1 MRFDVAVVGLG
12 VMGSAAVTQFAKRG
26 ASVIG
31 LEQFPRGHQF
41 GSSTGRSRMIRKAYF
56 EDPAY
61 VPLLLRAYEL
71 WRALERESDETLLH
85 LTGLLMVG
93 KENSEIVAGATRA
106 AQQHSLPLD
115 YFTSREIRSHYPML
129 KTEKDEVAVYE
140 PDGGV
145 LNPELCLATQL
156 RIAEAAGAQ
165 LRFEVGLQGWEAMVD
180 GGFRLR
186 LTDDGVL
193 FSQSLVMSLGP
204 WFKNL
209 LRDLSVPLR
218 VQRNTQAWFNPSTNK
233 YAAGH
238 FPSFLLDRHS
248 LPAPLY
254 GFPDFG
260 DGVKAAFHGH
270 GEFSEPDEI
279 VREIDRERDIEPI
292 VRAMDQWMPGAAT
305 TFRAAKP
312 CPYSL
317 TPDGHFIVDR
327 HPGHPRLVLCGGFS
341 GHGFKFA
348 PVIGEIAASLA
359 LEGGTNHDIDFLSL
373 RRFAGAEKTR

>member
-12 VMGSAAVTQFAKRG
+12 VMGSAAVTQSAKRG

-31 LEQFPRGHQF
+31 LEQFRRGHEF

-71 WRALERESDETLLH
+71 WRALECESGKTLLR

-93 KENSEIVAGATRA
+93 TEDSEIVAGATRA

-115 YFTSREIRSHYPML
+115 YLTSREIRSHYPML
-129 KTEKDEVAVYE
+129 KIEKDEVAVYE

-145 LNPELCLATQL
+145 LDPELCLATQL
-156 RIAEAAGAQ
+156 GIAEAAGAQ
-165 LRFEVGLQGWEAMVD
+165 LHFEVGLQDWEATPD
-180 GGFRLR
+180 GFRLR
-186 LTDDGVL
+186 LANDVVL
-193 FSQSLVMSLGP
+193 STRSLVMSLGP
-204 WFKNL
+204 WFKKL
-209 LRDLSVPLR
+209 LQDLNIPLL
-218 VQRNTQAWFNPSTNK
+218 VQRNTQAWFNPSTDK

-279 VREIDRERDIEPI
+279 VREIDLERDIDPI

-317 TPDGHFIVDR
+317 TPDGHFIIDR

-348 PVIGEIAASLA
+348 PVIGEVAAGLA
-359 LEGGTNHDIDFLSL
+359 LDGGTSHDIDFLSL
-373 RRFAGAEKTR
+373 RRFAGTEKTR

>member
-292 VRAMDQWMPGAAT
+292 VRALDQWMPGAAT